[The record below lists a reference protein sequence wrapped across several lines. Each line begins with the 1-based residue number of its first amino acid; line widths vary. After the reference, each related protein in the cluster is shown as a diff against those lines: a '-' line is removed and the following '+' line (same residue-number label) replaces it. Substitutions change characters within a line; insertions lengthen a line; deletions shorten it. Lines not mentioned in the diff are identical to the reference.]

1 MEDLVDIL
9 VPLLVPI
16 AICVVLPVMIV
27 WLTTRGKI
35 NADKLRAQ
43 IILEAIRNNPNV
55 NPKELAEMFKP
66 ATKSEKEI
74 LNKRLQRGTVCSFL
88 GLGGI
93 IGSLLISYF
102 GFFTSEDLMVAIFL
116 SVIVLAVG
124 VGSLVTFFYQR
135 KQVANNDPQDEE

>member
-9 VPLLVPI
+9 VPLLVPLGV
-16 AICVVLPVMIV
+16 CVVLPVMIV

-35 NADKLRAQ
+35 NSDKLRAQ

-55 NPKELAEMFKP
+55 DPKELAEMFKP

>member
-9 VPLLVPI
+9 VPLLVPLGV
-16 AICVVLPVMIV
+16 CVVLPVMIV

-35 NADKLRAQ
+35 NSDNLRAQ
-43 IILEAIRNNPNV
+43 NILEAIRNNPNV
-55 NPKELAEMFKP
+55 DPKELAEMFKP

-102 GFFTSEDLMVAIFL
+102 GYFTSEDLMVAIFL

-124 VGSLVTFFYQR
+124 VGALVTFFYQR

>member
-9 VPLLVPI
+9 VPLLVPLGV
-16 AICVVLPVMIV
+16 CVVLPVMIV
-27 WLTTRGKI
+27 WLTTRSKI
-35 NADKLRAQ
+35 IADKLRAQ

-55 NPKELAEMFKP
+55 DPKELAEMFKP

-74 LNKRLQRGTVCSFL
+74 LNKRLQRGTLCSFL

>member
-1 MEDLVDIL
+1 MEELVNIL
-9 VPLLVPI
+9 VPLG
-16 AICVVLPVMIV
+16 ICVALPVLIV
-27 WLTTRGKI
+27 WLTTRSKI
-35 NADKLRAQ
+35 IADKLRAQ

-55 NPKELAEMFKP
+55 DPKELAEMFKP

>member
-1 MEDLVDIL
+1 MEELVDIL
-9 VPLLVPI
+9 VPLG
-16 AICVVLPVMIV
+16 ICVVLPVMIV

-35 NADKLRAQ
+35 NSDKLRAQ

-55 NPKELAEMFKP
+55 DPKELAEMFKP

>member
-9 VPLLVPI
+9 VPLLVPLGV
-16 AICVVLPVMIV
+16 CVVLPVMIV
-27 WLTTRGKI
+27 WLTTRSKI
-35 NADKLRAQ
+35 IADKLRAQ
-43 IILEAIRNNPNV
+43 IILEAIKNNPTIDPN
-55 NPKELAEMFKP
+55 ELAKMFKP

-74 LNKRLQRGTVCSFL
+74 LNKRLQRGTVCTFL

>member
-9 VPLLVPI
+9 VPLGV
-16 AICVVLPVMIV
+16 CVALPVLIV
-27 WLTTRGKI
+27 WLTTRSKI
-35 NADKLRAQ
+35 IADKLRAQ

-55 NPKELAEMFKP
+55 DPKELAEMFKP

-124 VGSLVTFFYQR
+124 VGALVTFFYQR

>member
-9 VPLLVPI
+9 VPLGV
-16 AICVVLPVMIV
+16 CVALPVLIV
-27 WLTTRGKI
+27 WLTTRSKI
-35 NADKLRAQ
+35 IADKLRAQ

-55 NPKELAEMFKP
+55 DPKELAEMFKP

-74 LNKRLQRGTVCSFL
+74 LNKRLQRGTVCTFL

-102 GFFTSEDLMVAIFL
+102 GYFTSEDLMVAIFL

-124 VGSLVTFFYQR
+124 VGALVTFFYQR
-135 KQVANNDPQDEE
+135 KQVANNDPQEEE

>member
-9 VPLLVPI
+9 VPLGV
-16 AICVVLPVMIV
+16 CVALPVLIV
-27 WLTTRGKI
+27 WLTTRSKI
-35 NADKLRAQ
+35 IADKLRAQ
-43 IILEAIRNNPNV
+43 IILEAIKNNPTIDPN
-55 NPKELAEMFKP
+55 ELAKMFKP

-74 LNKRLQRGTVCSFL
+74 LNKRLQRGTVCTFL

>member
-9 VPLLVPI
+9 VPLLVPLGV
-16 AICVVLPVMIV
+16 CVVLPVMIV

-35 NADKLRAQ
+35 NSDKLRAQ

-55 NPKELAEMFKP
+55 DPKELAEMFKP

-116 SVIVLAVG
+116 SVVVFAVG
-124 VGSLVTFFYQR
+124 VGALVTFFYQR

>member
-9 VPLLVPI
+9 VPLLVPLG
-16 AICVVLPVMIV
+16 ICVALPVLIV
-27 WLTTRGKI
+27 WLTTRSKI
-35 NADKLRAQ
+35 IADKLRAQ
-43 IILEAIRNNPNV
+43 IILEAIKNNPTIDPN
-55 NPKELAEMFKP
+55 ELAKMFKP

-74 LNKRLQRGTVCSFL
+74 LNKRLQRGTVCTFL

>member
-9 VPLLVPI
+9 VPILVPI

>member
-9 VPLLVPI
+9 VPLGV
-16 AICVVLPVMIV
+16 CVALPVLIV
-27 WLTTRGKI
+27 WLTTRSKI
-35 NADKLRAQ
+35 IADKLRAQ

-55 NPKELAEMFKP
+55 DPKELAEMFKP

-116 SVIVLAVG
+116 SVVVLAVG
-124 VGSLVTFFYQR
+124 VGALVTFFYQR
-135 KQVANNDPQDEE
+135 KQVANNDPQDE

>member
-9 VPLLVPI
+9 VPLLVPLG
-16 AICVVLPVMIV
+16 ICVALPVLIV
-27 WLTTRGKI
+27 WLTTRSKI
-35 NADKLRAQ
+35 IADKLRAQ

-55 NPKELAEMFKP
+55 DPKELAEMFKP

>member
-9 VPLLVPI
+9 VPLLVPLG
-16 AICVVLPVMIV
+16 ICVALPVLIV
-27 WLTTRGKI
+27 WLTTRSKI
-35 NADKLRAQ
+35 IADKLRAQ
-43 IILEAIRNNPNV
+43 IILEAIKNNPTIDPN
-55 NPKELAEMFKP
+55 ELAKMFKP

-74 LNKRLQRGTVCSFL
+74 LNTRLQRGTVCTVL

>member
-9 VPLLVPI
+9 VPLLVPLGV
-16 AICVVLPVMIV
+16 CVVLPVMIV
-27 WLTTRGKI
+27 WLTTRSKI
-35 NADKLRAQ
+35 IADKLRAQ

-55 NPKELAEMFKP
+55 DPKELAEMFKP

>member
-9 VPLLVPI
+9 VPLLVPLG
-16 AICVVLPVMIV
+16 ICVALPVLIV
-27 WLTTRGKI
+27 WLTTRSKI
-35 NADKLRAQ
+35 IADKLRAQ
-43 IILEAIRNNPNV
+43 IILEAIKNNPTIDPN
-55 NPKELAEMFKP
+55 ELAKMFKP

-102 GFFTSEDLMVAIFL
+102 GYFTSEDLMVAIFL

-124 VGSLVTFFYQR
+124 VGALVTFFYQR

>member
-9 VPLLVPI
+9 VPLLVPLG
-16 AICVVLPVMIV
+16 ICVALPVLIV
-27 WLTTRGKI
+27 WLTTRSKI
-35 NADKLRAQ
+35 IADKLRAQ
-43 IILEAIRNNPNV
+43 IILEAIKNNPTIDPN
-55 NPKELAEMFKP
+55 ELAKMFKP

-74 LNKRLQRGTVCSFL
+74 LNKRLQRGTVCTFL

-124 VGSLVTFFYQR
+124 VGALVTFFYQR
-135 KQVANNDPQDEE
+135 KQIVNNDPQDEE

>member
-124 VGSLVTFFYQR
+124 VGALVTFFYQR
-135 KQVANNDPQDEE
+135 KQIVNNDPQDEE